1 MDYKQSN
8 KNLIKTIRETRQK
21 IITLNKES
29 LELNNKLQTNQ
40 NKLNQTKVLMDSLIE
55 CLSQNLNDEEADG
68 AEHPWSR

>member
-68 AEHPWSR
+68 AEHP